1 MELLHTVLTSPLFP
15 LVAAFFLA
23 VPAFAVKKRRLGARA
38 ALRFNL
44 GIFGLMLLLSLLLPL
59 SGYAFAGE
67 VSSSADV
74 EAAVAGSYSWA
85 YIAAALATGLG
96 SIGAG
101 IAVAAAAPAA
111 IGALAEND
119 STFGKAVIFVGLG
132 EGLAI
137 FGLLVSILILQK
149 VP

>member
-1 MELLHTVLTSPLFP
+1 MFSKKIFLF
-15 LVAAFFLA
+15 LNLA
-23 VPAFAVKKRRLGARA
+23 V
-38 ALRFNL
+38 
-44 GIFGLMLLLSLLLPL
+44 FGFVVLLTMSVFL
-59 SGYAFAGE
+59 SGFIHASEAEVAVVNSDSNANAWAFM
-67 VSSSADV
+67 
-74 EAAVAGSYSWA
+74 
-85 YIAAALATGLG
+85 AAALATGIG

-111 IGALAEND
+111 IGALAENENN
-119 STFGKAVIFVGLG
+119 FGKAMIFVGLG